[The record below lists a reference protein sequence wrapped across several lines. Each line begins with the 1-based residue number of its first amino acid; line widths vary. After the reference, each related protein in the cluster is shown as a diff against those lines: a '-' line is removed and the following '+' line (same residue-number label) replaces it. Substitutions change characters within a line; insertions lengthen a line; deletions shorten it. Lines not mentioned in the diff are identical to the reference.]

1 MNDHTLH
8 RGRIHVC
15 CCCLQTFCTEE
26 ILKLHIKDCFK
37 INSKQMI
44 GMPKTDEY
52 VKFKNFEIKLK
63 SPFMIYG
70 DFKNILVLE
79 DNRNQNPKES
89 YTNKYQKYLACRFFF
104 YQYIITHTFKQH
116 KNTITRFKY
125 IGSTWKRHKKKFLIK
140 KKLTKNN

>member
-8 RGRIHVC
+8 HGRIHVC

-104 YQYIITHTFKQH
+104 INILLHIHLNNIKTLSP
-116 KNTITRFKY
+116 
-125 IGSTWKRHKKKFLIK
+125 GSNILGVPGKDIKR
-140 KKLTKNN
+140 NS